1 MFFFLLSDVIGFLQL
16 FFTSMIIIERKTK
29 QKKEF
34 QSRTSEQIS
43 KAMFCHVLFFDKK

>member
-29 QKKEF
+29 QKKRI
-34 QSRTSEQIS
+34 SIPDKRTD
-43 KAMFCHVLFFDKK
+43 F